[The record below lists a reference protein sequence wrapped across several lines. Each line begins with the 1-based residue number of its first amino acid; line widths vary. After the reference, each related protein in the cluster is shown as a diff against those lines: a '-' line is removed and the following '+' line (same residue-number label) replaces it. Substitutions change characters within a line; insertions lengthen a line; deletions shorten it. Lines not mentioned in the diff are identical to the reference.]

1 MKLDH
6 TFKIFAAVGLV
17 LLLGSCKKLID
28 VGPSKTELLTTT
40 VFKDS
45 ATVQLTLAGLYESF
59 APQTGA
65 YRNSIS
71 TLLALSADELQYNG
85 NNFDAFTNNAILS
98 TDGNAAGIWEDS
110 YKTIYVAN
118 AILEGVSSADG
129 ISLRFKHQASAE
141 ARFIRAFCY
150 FYLVNVYGDV
160 PLVLSTDVSKNANMA
175 RTAAAEVYS
184 QIIEDLKFAQA
195 NLPSDYSISDGS
207 RTRANRWVATAMLAR
222 VYLYNKNW
230 TAAETQAS
238 SIINNESLFELNAN
252 LNSVFSATSKEAIW
266 QLYNDNSGY
275 TWYATEVLPNPV
287 TQIPTYFLTPALLGA
302 FETNDARKANWVGST
317 IYSELVYSYPYKYR
331 SLQSGSNTEYYT
343 ILRLAEQYLI
353 RAEARA
359 QLGNTTGAREDIF
372 VLRGRA
378 GLGNTP
384 AVDKE
389 GLLLA
394 IEQERRIELN
404 SEWGHRWLDLKRT
417 GRINAVL
424 GAVKPSWKP
433 SAALYPVPNGQR
445 ILNRSLTQNPG
456 YN

>member
-45 ATVQLTLAGLYESF
+45 ATVQSTLAGLYESF

-98 TDGNAAGIWEDS
+98 TDGNAAGIWEDF

-252 LNSVFSATSKEAIW
+252 LNSVFSPTSKEAIW

>member
-1 MKLDH
+1 
-6 TFKIFAAVGLV
+6 
-17 LLLGSCKKLID
+17 
-28 VGPSKTELLTTT
+28 
-40 VFKDS
+40 
-45 ATVQLTLAGLYESF
+45 
-59 APQTGA
+59 
-65 YRNSIS
+65 
-71 TLLALSADELQYNG
+71 LLALSADELQYNG

-252 LNSVFSATSKEAIW
+252 LNSVFSPTSKEAIW

>member
-45 ATVQLTLAGLYESF
+45 ATVQSTLAGLYESF

-252 LNSVFSATSKEAIW
+252 LNSVFSPTSKEAIW

-343 ILRLAEQYLI
+343 ILRLAELYLI

>member
-45 ATVQLTLAGLYESF
+45 ATVQSTLAGLYESF

-252 LNSVFSATSKEAIW
+252 LNSVFSPTSKEAIW

>member
-45 ATVQLTLAGLYESF
+45 ATVQSTLAGLYESF

-343 ILRLAEQYLI
+343 ILRLAELYLI